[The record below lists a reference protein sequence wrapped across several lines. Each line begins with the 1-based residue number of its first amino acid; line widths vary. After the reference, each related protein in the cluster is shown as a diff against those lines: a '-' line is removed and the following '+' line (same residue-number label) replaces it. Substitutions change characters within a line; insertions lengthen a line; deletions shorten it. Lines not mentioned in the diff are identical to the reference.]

1 MTKTPPLP
9 KLSEREGAAWVGF
22 LRGHDLVTQRLDAEL
37 RASNDLALSEF
48 EILLHLARAGGEKR
62 MAQIAHDVVL
72 TGGGVTRIV
81 ARLEKL
87 GYLTRRSCPKDGRGI
102 FAVLT
107 NAGWAKHRAAHAVHV
122 EGVKRLFLR
131 DTKQDELAVLSAFF
145 DRMVARTRAKEQ
157 GPDNACALDEPTKK
171 REAKSTH
178 ATRG

>member
-1 MTKTPPLP
+1 MTKTPFP
-9 KLSEREGAAWVGF
+9 KLSEMEGSAWAGF
-22 LRGHDLVTQRLDAEL
+22 LRAHDLVTQRLDAEL
-37 RASNDLALSEF
+37 RASNDLALIEF

-107 NAGWAKHRAAHAVHV
+107 DAGWAKQRAAHTVHV
-122 EGVKRLFLR
+122 EGVKRLFLQNA
-131 DTKQDELAVLSAFF
+131 KHDELAVLSAFF
-145 DRMVARTRAKEQ
+145 DRIVSRVRAKEQ
-157 GPDNACALDEPTKK
+157 SRDDACALDKPTTK
-171 REAKSTH
+171 RGGKFPQT
-178 ATRG
+178 G